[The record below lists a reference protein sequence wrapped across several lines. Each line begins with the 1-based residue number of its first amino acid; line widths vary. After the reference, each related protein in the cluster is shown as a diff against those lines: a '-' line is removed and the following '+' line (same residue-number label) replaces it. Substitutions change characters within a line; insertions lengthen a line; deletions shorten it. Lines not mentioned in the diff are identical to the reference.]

1 MVPLLVLLLSFAA
14 LGLLNNYV
22 LKNKVTLSFIG
33 RTSLSLMLLLTS
45 SAHFSKTAEMVQS
58 MPDFLP
64 SKIQLV
70 YFTGI
75 IEIIAAIGLL
85 VNKTAKITSLAL
97 IVFFITILPAN
108 IIGSLKE
115 VKLGGMENGPA
126 YLFFRIPLQ
135 LFFIWWTYYF
145 GIKKFQS
152 KISN

>member
-1 MVPLLVLLLSFAA
+1 MAPLIVLLLSFGAFW
-14 LGLLNNYV
+14 LLNKYV
-22 LKNKVTLSFIG
+22 LKNKVTQSFIG
-33 RTSLSLMLLLTS
+33 RTSLSLMLLLTA

-64 SKIQLV
+64 YKIQLV

-75 IEIIAAIGLL
+75 IEIVAAIGLL
-85 VNKTAKITSLAL
+85 INKTAKITSIVL

-108 IIGSLKE
+108 VIGSLKE

-145 GIKKFQS
+145 GIRKFHQKS
-152 KISN
+152 H